1 MLDGDGT
8 GQEIPVRARFANVL
22 IAFVFLCA
30 AGAARAE
37 APFQFAAPGLRAPDD
52 PQVTGIRF
60 TVIEG
65 RNERVRGVD
74 LGFVALS
81 QTGDVTGL
89 QAVFGVG
96 RLTGDLTG
104 IAHAFVN
111 LHEGTDRGLNAA
123 AVNLVET
130 MDAGANV
137 AWVNVVDGYSMV
149 DAGGLNVSG
158 RSTVQLGF
166 VNITERIE
174 GVQLGFLN
182 LAENGFLPVFPFFNF
197 PVE

>member
-1 MLDGDGT
+1 MR
-8 GQEIPVRARFANVL
+8 VRFAN
-22 IAFVFLCA
+22 AVFILLLCA

-37 APFQFAAPGLRAPDD
+37 APFQFAAPGVRAPDD
-52 PQVTGIRF
+52 PRVTGVRF

-65 RNERVRGVD
+65 RNERVRGLD
-74 LGFVALS
+74 LGVVALAES
-81 QTGDVTGL
+81 GDVTGIR
-89 QAVFGVG
+89 AVFGVS

-104 IAHAFVN
+104 VDHSVVT
-111 LHEGTDRGLNAA
+111 LHDGTDRGLNASF
-123 AVNLVET
+123 VNLVHR

-137 AWVNVVDGYSMV
+137 AWVNVVDDYSMV
-149 DAGGLNVSG
+149 DLGGLNVSA

-197 PVE
+197 PVD